1 MLHRE
6 ILSHN
11 TIGVAFDGRQGEED
25 LSPTLST
32 QVQQQN
38 NSDDEEQRPPAKE
51 TILVVDDNPDQLNL
65 LMTILSIAGYQV
77 SSVPNGKL
85 ALSTVESTLPD
96 LILLDIM
103 MPQMDGYEVCTQLKA
118 SSRTQNIPVIF
129 MSALHEALDKVKAF
143 EVGGV
148 DYITK
153 PFQMEEVV
161 ARVENQLRIHRLSK
175 QLLAQNA
182 RLSEEICIRK
192 RVEQALQESVERER
206 AIAIAIQRMRQTLDI
221 QTIFTATT
229 HELRQLINCDRVAVY
244 RFNSDWSGEFVCESV
259 GSEWISVVQ
268 EQTNNPDFTQ
278 QTLEDKHCT
287 VTTFDSEADEGSAF
301 SHSSFVQ
308 DTYLQETQGGAYNRG
323 ATHTAVTDIYKAGF
337 NACYINLL
345 ERFQARAYIIV
356 PIFLGSK
363 LWGLL
368 AAYQNSG
375 SRSWKTTEIN
385 VVLEIGNQLG
395 VAIQQAELFAQI
407 QRQSEALR
415 QSEARFR
422 EKAQALELTLEE
434 LKRTQTQLIQ
444 NEKMSSLGQ
453 MVAGVAHEINNPVSF
468 IYGNL
473 TPARDYFQDVLKLIE
488 VYQQTYPDSTP
499 EVQEVV
505 EEIDLNFLVKDWHKL
520 MDSMQ
525 IGAERIKEIVRSLL
539 LFSRQNESE
548 LKPVDIHESIDSTLL
563 ILQHRLR
570 AEGNRPEIKV
580 IKDYAQLPLVTC
592 YASQLNQVFMNL
604 LSNAIDAIASRWDAS
619 ANDALEQK
627 LEVRSQELE
636 VRSQELDGLPMIT
649 IRTEVSNQNNSLNS
663 DNCTLNS
670 STVVIHITDNGMGMT
685 EEVRQ
690 KIFDPFFTTKPVGN
704 GTGLGLSISY
714 QIVVENHNGNI
725 SCVST
730 PGQGAE
736 FIVEIPVNCESNPS

>member
-244 RFNSDWSGEFVCESV
+244 RFHPDWSGEFVCESV
-259 GSEWISVVQ
+259 GSEWISLVQ

-368 AAYQNSG
+368 AAYQNSAP
-375 SRSWKTTEIN
+375 RSWKTTEIN

-473 TPARDYFQDVLKLIE
+473 TPARDYFQDVLRLIE
-488 VYQQTYPDSTP
+488 IYQQTYPDSTP
-499 EVQEVV
+499 EVQQVA
-505 EEIDLNFLVKDWHKL
+505 EEIDLNFLVNDWQKL

-525 IGAERIKEIVRSLL
+525 IGAERIKKIVRSLL

-548 LKPVDIHESIDSTLL
+548 LKPIDIHESIDSTLL

-570 AEGNRPEIKV
+570 AQRNRPEIKV

-604 LSNAIDAIASRWDAS
+604 LSNAIDA
-619 ANDALEQK
+619 LEQ
-627 LEVRSQELE
+627 ESGVRSQESG
-636 VRSQELDGLPMIT
+636 VRSQESGV
-649 IRTEVSNQNNSLNS
+649 RCV
-663 DNCTLNS
+663 
-670 STVVIHITDNGMGMT
+670 TD
-685 EEVRQ
+685 
-690 KIFDPFFTTKPVGN
+690 DYD
-704 GTGLGLSISY
+704 S
-714 QIVVENHNGNI
+714 H
-725 SCVST
+725 
-730 PGQGAE
+730 
-736 FIVEIPVNCESNPS
+736 

>member
-244 RFNSDWSGEFVCESV
+244 RFHPDWSGEFVCESV
-259 GSEWISVVQ
+259 GSEWISLVQ

-368 AAYQNSG
+368 AAYQNSAP
-375 SRSWKTTEIN
+375 RSWKTTEIN

-395 VAIQQAELFAQI
+395 VAIQQAELFTQI

-473 TPARDYFQDVLKLIE
+473 TPARDYFQDVLRLIE
-488 VYQQTYPDSTP
+488 IYQQTYPDSTP
-499 EVQEVV
+499 EVQQVA
-505 EEIDLNFLVKDWHKL
+505 EEIDLNFLVNDWQKL

-563 ILQHRLR
+563 ILQHRLK
-570 AEGNRPEIKV
+570 ADGDRPEIKV

-604 LSNAIDAIASRWDAS
+604 LSNAIDA
-619 ANDALEQK
+619 LEQ
-627 LEVRSQELE
+627 ESGVRSQESG
-636 VRSQELDGLPMIT
+636 VRSQELDVLPMIT
-649 IRTEVSNQNNSLNS
+649 IRTEVSNQNNSLNA

-736 FIVEIPVNCESNPS
+736 FIVEIPVNCDGNPK